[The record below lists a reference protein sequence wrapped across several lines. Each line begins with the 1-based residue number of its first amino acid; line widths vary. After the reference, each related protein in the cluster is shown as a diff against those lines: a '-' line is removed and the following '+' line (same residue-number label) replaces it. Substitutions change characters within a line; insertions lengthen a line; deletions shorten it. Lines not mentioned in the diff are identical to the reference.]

1 MNGSTVTAEE
11 NTTLSV
17 EFFIIQHNC
26 SDTVENVTV
35 SISKEGE
42 NKHYAVQCIIRQR
55 NRKCLNRMTSCGCHP
70 DTNAENGIVYKF
82 TKTVTRSDMVPWKW
96 WTEGD
101 VVTKREIQFNISCM
115 LSLSVSVRLSVCLSV
130 CLSVSRSLA
139 RWFPS
144 LPPNLPIKQNIIVCN
159 TRGLKCVFVGIVL
172 TNEF

>member
-1 MNGSTVTAEE
+1 MFSSFSGQPYVSFPNINGSTVTAEE

-42 NKHYAVQCIIRQR
+42 NKDYAVQCIIRQR
-55 NRKCLNRMTSCGCHP
+55 NRKCLNRTTSCGCHP

-101 VVTKREIQFNISCM
+101 VVTKSEIQFNISCM
-115 LSLSVSVRLSVCLSV
+115 LSLSVSVCLSV
-130 CLSVSRSLA
+130 CLSLARSLA
-139 RWFPS
+139 GSPLFLQISPS
-144 LPPNLPIKQNIIVCN
+144 NKISSCAIQEV
-159 TRGLKCVFVGIVL
+159 
-172 TNEF
+172 